1 VPIFG
6 TLNHQIRLEMKKA
19 LFIFCFT
26 VAITRSTAILAQ
38 PGAPAGGDP
47 PCGEPF
53 GPPCPIDGVSL
64 LVAAGV
70 ALGGKK
76 AYDLRKGKV
85 QE

>member
-1 VPIFG
+1 
-6 TLNHQIRLEMKKA
+6 MKK
-19 LFIFCFT
+19 LLVVSILIFL
-26 VAITRSTAILAQ
+26 VHGQSSILAQ

-64 LVAAGV
+64 LIAAGV

-76 AYDLRKGKV
+76 AYDLKKSK
-85 QE
+85 EI